1 MTSPYPHDPD
11 EHILQMPHKKKRS
24 VVDASYRFE
33 SRNPIYRMNAWL
45 LRQVA
50 LIVLPIWAK
59 LACQYRVIGRKNL
72 RKVRHQGAVLI
83 INHVYFL
90 DVPIACGCA
99 IRDRK
104 VRYVTLG
111 ENMDIPVA
119 GRIIKILGGIPLG
132 SNFSGAKAFQRTVVN
147 LLKRRKLVLFCAES
161 SLWPRYRGIRP
172 FHRGGFVAA
181 VQAGAPVV
189 PMVITFSDGWFGRPK
204 LTMTVGEPISSTGKT
219 AKALC
224 EETHRVFEK
233 IAQDFYGPEYDP
245 DMEPEAD
252 SSCG

>member
-33 SRNPIYRMNAWL
+33 SRNPIYRLNAWL

-59 LACQYRVIGRKNL
+59 L
-72 RKVRHQGAVLI
+72 
-83 INHVYFL
+83 
-90 DVPIACGCA
+90 
-99 IRDRK
+99 
-104 VRYVTLG
+104 
-111 ENMDIPVA
+111 
-119 GRIIKILGGIPLG
+119 
-132 SNFSGAKAFQRTVVN
+132 
-147 LLKRRKLVLFCAES
+147 
-161 SLWPRYRGIRP
+161 
-172 FHRGGFVAA
+172 
-181 VQAGAPVV
+181 
-189 PMVITFSDGWFGRPK
+189 
-204 LTMTVGEPISSTGKT
+204 TMTVGEPIPSTGKT

-233 IAQDFYGPEYDP
+233 IAQDFYGPEYNP

>member
-33 SRNPIYRMNAWL
+33 SRNPIYRLNAWL

-111 ENMDIPVA
+111 ENMDIPGA
-119 GRIIKILGGIPLG
+119 GRIIKMLGGIPLG
-132 SNFSGAKAFQRTVVN
+132 SNFSGASMQSSRCSGAI
-147 LLKRRKLVLFCAES
+147 LLANSAACS
-161 SLWPRYRGIRP
+161 S
-172 FHRGGFVAA
+172 VSATTT
-181 VQAGAPVV
+181 AP
-189 PMVITFSDGWFGRPK
+189 
-204 LTMTVGEPISSTGKT
+204 
-219 AKALC
+219 
-224 EETHRVFEK
+224 
-233 IAQDFYGPEYDP
+233 
-245 DMEPEAD
+245 
-252 SSCG
+252 